1 MWLCHYRAWLVDS
14 RLGFDGVW
22 MGQGR
27 WGHQD
32 WLINVE
38 VKRVEEVIF
47 PDVVGDQ
54 TYADSGLEQVTGR
67 DLGREW
73 RRIVLNRFFVGVG
86 YLKLIISAKVLKKL
100 SGVS

>member
-1 MWLCHYRAWLVDS
+1 
-14 RLGFDGVW
+14 

-27 WGHQD
+27 CGHQD

-38 VKRVEEVIF
+38 VKRVEEVII

-54 TYADSGLEQVTGR
+54 TYADSELEQVTGR

-73 RRIVLNRFFVGVG
+73 RRIALNRFFVGVG